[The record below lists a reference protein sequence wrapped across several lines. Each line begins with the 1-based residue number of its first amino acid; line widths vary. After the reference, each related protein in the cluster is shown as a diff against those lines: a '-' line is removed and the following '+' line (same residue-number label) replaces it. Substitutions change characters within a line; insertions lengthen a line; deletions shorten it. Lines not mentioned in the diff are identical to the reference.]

1 MHRLAPLLRS
11 IKSQKTNGGFD
22 LHQCKPAAKTV
33 RSSGLSYWL
42 DMDDRTLVMVM
53 TKGIGAN
60 LTNNEKRA
68 RLMDIKREHQQV
80 CPKEILLPEK

>member
-1 MHRLAPLLRS
+1 
-11 IKSQKTNGGFD
+11 
-22 LHQCKPAAKTV
+22 V
-33 RSSGLSYWL
+33 RSGGLSYWL